1 MYFWQPT
8 LFRTGSLPRQPI
20 RFSLRAPASPS
31 PVPPRTRRRLG
42 LYALH
47 IALYGF
53 ISSPPHLPTL
63 YHSRKLK
70 DIKNPYK
77 ISRSKRYKACS
88 DMVEMGGVEPPSES
102 TLTGTSPS
110 AYGQL
115 HSLPC
120 APAVRLAE
128 SVASL
133 CVVRSKLCALTG
145 TTDRRSVPGRG
156 PPGGNAR

>member
-1 MYFWQPT
+1 MPKT
-8 LFRTGSLPRQPI
+8 NSLMFEAVKRL
-20 RFSLRAPASPS
+20 RFEKEKQ
-31 PVPPRTRRRLG
+31 RRES
-42 LYALH
+42 AL
-47 IALYGF
+47 
-53 ISSPPHLPTL
+53 T
-63 YHSRKLK
+63 
-70 DIKNPYK
+70 YK
-77 ISRSKRYKACS
+77 ISRSKLYIACS
-88 DMVEMGGVEPPSES
+88 DVVEMGGVEPPSES

-110 AYGQL
+110 AYGHL
-115 HSLPC
+115 YSLPC

>member
-1 MYFWQPT
+1 MVFYDSADIYTSILSPFKEDILKINTTLRTNPEKAEKILEKAKGHIQEFLECGLSDIDNPSNMSTYSNDGYF
-8 LFRTGSLPRQPI
+8 FRHKSL
-20 RFSLRAPASPS
+20 
-31 PVPPRTRRRLG
+31 
-42 LYALH
+42 
-47 IALYGF
+47 
-53 ISSPPHLPTL
+53 
-63 YHSRKLK
+63 
-70 DIKNPYK
+70 
-77 ISRSKRYKACS
+77 SKVLL
-88 DMVEMGGVEPPSES
+88 VEMGGVEPPSES

-120 APAVRLAE
+120 APAVRLTE